1 MIEELQLKYIEIVFD
16 KEKPQKVG
24 NEIKISSI
32 IDKNVNGLEYKY
44 IVGKGGVWNTIQE
57 FSDKN
62 ECTWNPKSEGE
73 YIVMVQAREKNGKKS
88 LDYLAKEDFSI
99 VKEENINEIDKEIA
113 FDNSL
118 NSFDDE
124 FNGEYSNSYEERLS
138 LLGNK
143 DIEVCDKVSE
153 FTKNINSNEEGKAIE
168 ITREESKL
176 LEDHLEDGTEEKN
189 IDILKR
195 DSTNLDNI
203 KKSQKII
210 DNVIVSKEN
219 IVVGDKYSIE
229 VKPVASGA
237 FLYRFYIKRYN
248 DWDIVRDYT
257 IDNMLRYT
265 ATEEGEKEFLIQCK
279 QAESTENFDD
289 YTTIKVQVKERE
301 KVEIINFKSLN
312 KELIKGEELK
322 FKLETN
328 NTDYRDIVYKFYKI
342 SKEGKSICIQDYSTK
357 NSVSYVE
364 SQEGEYRILCLVKD
378 ILSNKEYDDRAIV
391 VYNVKPYRDVKIK
404 DIVVDLNSPQASET
418 EIKIKAEADGGK
430 KLLYRY
436 NIKGPMEED
445 TGFIKDKEYIWN
457 PKEPGNYEIIVYVKD
472 KSYNGEYEATSKI
485 DFMIEKRG
493 SKSVK
498 ILDVVVDKEQNSV
511 IGQPVNIMVNSEGG
525 THLKYGFKISK
536 NKKIL
541 ENIAYNKSNWMNFT
555 PNQAGD
561 YEIEIMVKDK
571 YSQKTYDAHTIV
583 YLKVMEYLPGEIDY
597 IIMPYKDNY
606 LVGDLIEFEC
616 IIQNTN
622 SVIVRYETKINGHS
636 IEKTDFQKNKK
647 LRFIPKISGKYTIEV
662 YAKNIKC
669 TEEYDCKKEV
679 NIYVSEAAPIINTK
693 IIVNKSVSN
702 VNEEL
707 TFEAI
712 SYGGKEVCYEFYLM
726 ENNEWR
732 KVQPYSRKH
741 YYSFIPFTKGKYKI
755 LALAKSYYKK
765 VSYEDYDEVTF
776 EVKDINK
783 QFDK

>member
-189 IDILKR
+189 IDILKK

>member
-99 VKEENINEIDKEIA
+99 VKEENINEIDKDIA

-143 DIEVCDKVSE
+143 DIEVCDKVSK

-189 IDILKR
+189 IDILKK

-493 SKSVK
+493 SKPVK

-606 LVGDLIEFEC
+606 LVGDPIEFEC

>member
-153 FTKNINSNEEGKAIE
+153 FTKNINSNEEAKAIE

-189 IDILKR
+189 IDILKK

-279 QAESTENFDD
+279 QAESTENFND

-493 SKSVK
+493 SKPVK

-606 LVGDLIEFEC
+606 LVGDPIEFEC

>member
-99 VKEENINEIDKEIA
+99 VKEENINEIDKDIA

-143 DIEVCDKVSE
+143 DIEVCDKVSK

-189 IDILKR
+189 IDILKK

-279 QAESTENFDD
+279 QAESTENFND

-493 SKSVK
+493 SKPVK

-606 LVGDLIEFEC
+606 LVGDPIEFEC

>member
-1 MIEELQLKYIEIVFD
+1 
-16 KEKPQKVG
+16 
-24 NEIKISSI
+24 
-32 IDKNVNGLEYKY
+32 
-44 IVGKGGVWNTIQE
+44 
-57 FSDKN
+57 
-62 ECTWNPKSEGE
+62 
-73 YIVMVQAREKNGKKS
+73 
-88 LDYLAKEDFSI
+88 
-99 VKEENINEIDKEIA
+99 
-113 FDNSL
+113 
-118 NSFDDE
+118 
-124 FNGEYSNSYEERLS
+124 
-138 LLGNK
+138 
-143 DIEVCDKVSE
+143 
-153 FTKNINSNEEGKAIE
+153 
-168 ITREESKL
+168 
-176 LEDHLEDGTEEKN
+176 
-189 IDILKR
+189 
-195 DSTNLDNI
+195 
-203 KKSQKII
+203 
-210 DNVIVSKEN
+210 
-219 IVVGDKYSIE
+219 
-229 VKPVASGA
+229 
-237 FLYRFYIKRYN
+237 
-248 DWDIVRDYT
+248 
-257 IDNMLRYT
+257 
-265 ATEEGEKEFLIQCK
+265 
-279 QAESTENFDD
+279 
-289 YTTIKVQVKERE
+289 
-301 KVEIINFKSLN
+301 
-312 KELIKGEELK
+312 
-322 FKLETN
+322 
-328 NTDYRDIVYKFYKI
+328 
-342 SKEGKSICIQDYSTK
+342 
-357 NSVSYVE
+357 
-364 SQEGEYRILCLVKD
+364 
-378 ILSNKEYDDRAIV
+378 
-391 VYNVKPYRDVKIK
+391 
-404 DIVVDLNSPQASET
+404 
-418 EIKIKAEADGGK
+418 
-430 KLLYRY
+430 
-436 NIKGPMEED
+436 MEED

-493 SKSVK
+493 SKPVK

-555 PNQAGD
+555 PNQAGN

-606 LVGDLIEFEC
+606 LVGDPIEFEC